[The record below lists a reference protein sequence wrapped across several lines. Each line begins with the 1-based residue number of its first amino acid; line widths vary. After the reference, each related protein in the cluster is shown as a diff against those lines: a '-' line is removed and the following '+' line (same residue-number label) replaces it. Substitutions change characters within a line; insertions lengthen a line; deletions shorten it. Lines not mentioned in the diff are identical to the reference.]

1 MPKMCRVPDCDRPVK
16 SRELCGRHYDR
27 ALRAGT
33 LDAEGAPA
41 NPVMSAGGKKAQ
53 ATRAAKK
60 ALVVEG
66 VAVVLAPVA
75 VQGLDYPPA
84 DDSAVVKAAHQ
95 AEVAIHR
102 EAAALWER
110 RARVERGEGEVL
122 PPEWEAG
129 DGTNWSRDA
138 ADGRFLF
145 VSTIGTLAECQRPYR
160 YRWSVSVPCPCP
172 HQRCTEM
179 TETVSGEAD
188 WALDA
193 MTTCDEAVK
202 P

>member
-1 MPKMCRVPDCDRPVK
+1 MPKTCRVPDCDRPVK
-16 SRELCGRHYDR
+16 SRELCGKHYDR

-41 NPVMSAGGKKAQ
+41 NPAQ
-53 ATRAAKK
+53 AAGARKARASRAAKR
-60 ALVVEG
+60 AAAVE
-66 VAVVLAPVA
+66 
-75 VQGLDYPPA
+75 
-84 DDSAVVKAAHQ
+84 
-95 AEVAIHR
+95 EVATVPATECPDYVIGVDHGNGPDR
-102 EAAALWER
+102 STMVIVDRSEAAMWER
-110 RARVERGEGEVL
+110 RARVERGESEVL

-145 VSTIGTLAECQRPYR
+145 VSTIGTKPYR

-193 MTTCDEAVK
+193 MVACDAAVK